1 MTSIFVFAYL
11 NNTSDNMLFRQQMI
25 CACL

>member
-11 NNTSDNMLFRQQMI
+11 NNTSGNMLFRQQMI
-25 CACL
+25 CA